1 MIADD
6 ISNWILTLPKWQQK
20 LSYLIMEK
28 KHISEEELNGIYDV
42 FKTETK
48 LQSGKISEDIEKVCN
63 VNLENSPNVI
73 WQGVGNLHGV
83 NKLKSNSE
91 LNVSSGLTVIYGE
104 NGSGKSGYTRL
115 LNNAF
120 ISRGDQ
126 DILPNIFENKPE
138 QVSADFKFSIDGNNI
153 EYKYPDDKDAY
164 AFKTIR
170 NFDAKSAA
178 DDMNKESKIDF
189 APSEL
194 SFFDK
199 FLSACLEIQKRLD
212 DEIEEKKMDNPVL
225 KYFPN
230 DGSALS
236 QMKELTAKTEI
247 NDIRERFGIT
257 DDEKERYEQIKKE
270 KANLVALDINRQISL
285 INQVLLFL
293 SEAEK
298 KYALYE
304 NITSNENIKIYNQQ
318 IKFLQKSKIIYE
330 SDGIAL
336 FEKDDIE
343 QLGTKEWKEFIN
355 SAKKYYDK
363 INNHEKCPLCGQK
376 VDGDDLLFKYW
387 KFLESDAENNYN
399 IAKEAIRISKEGLKD
414 LNLIFLVESSVQE
427 QWLTENYKSETDII
441 SNSFEAAELKRNSIL
456 SCLENEKEITEKLLE
471 DKPDFKGLI
480 EKIKQKKDSLN
491 QESINSRITECTRLE
506 NEFVDKS
513 KVIELLPIIESYI
526 EHLKWESIAEK
537 CKIKTRVIT
546 NKQKEFFG
554 KYVTDDYLKTFEQEC
569 QRLNADFNINI
580 VSRGS
585 SGQTLK
591 KLQIKGNI
599 PGKVLSEG
607 EQRAISIANFLT
619 EVSMDARNIGIV
631 LDDPVCSLDH
641 KRRSLIVKRLIEEA
655 QIRQVVIFTH
665 EITFFMELKTEAER
679 NGVMFEQETIRKICD
694 QPGDISTLIPWQG
707 MNVKDRTGKLK
718 NDLQKIVS
726 VFNSGDMDTYYYK
739 AKEWCELLRESWERA
754 VEEILFND
762 AIQRYNPCVQTQRLR
777 KAPFTHDLYTEL
789 EHGMTECS
797 AWCHDQARAINANI
811 PSVDDLKSYI
821 ECFEKYC
828 KKHKV

>member
-1 MIADD
+1 M
-6 ISNWILTLPKWQQK
+6 
-20 LSYLIMEK
+20 
-28 KHISEEELNGIYDV
+28 
-42 FKTETK
+42 
-48 LQSGKISEDIEKVCN
+48 
-63 VNLENSPNVI
+63 
-73 WQGVGNLHGV
+73 
-83 NKLKSNSE
+83 
-91 LNVSSGLTVIYGE
+91 
-104 NGSGKSGYTRL
+104 
-115 LNNAF
+115 
-120 ISRGDQ
+120 
-126 DILPNIFENKPE
+126 
-138 QVSADFKFSIDGNNI
+138 
-153 EYKYPDDKDAY
+153 
-164 AFKTIR
+164 
-170 NFDAKSAA
+170 
-178 DDMNKESKIDF
+178 
-189 APSEL
+189 
-194 SFFDK
+194 
-199 FLSACLEIQKRLD
+199 
-212 DEIEEKKMDNPVL
+212 
-225 KYFPN
+225 
-230 DGSALS
+230 
-236 QMKELTAKTEI
+236 
-247 NDIRERFGIT
+247 
-257 DDEKERYEQIKKE
+257 
-270 KANLVALDINRQISL
+270 
-285 INQVLLFL
+285 
-293 SEAEK
+293 
-298 KYALYE
+298 
-304 NITSNENIKIYNQQ
+304 
-318 IKFLQKSKIIYE
+318 
-330 SDGIAL
+330 
-336 FEKDDIE
+336 
-343 QLGTKEWKEFIN
+343 
-355 SAKKYYDK
+355 
-363 INNHEKCPLCGQK
+363 
-376 VDGDDLLFKYW
+376 
-387 KFLESDAENNYN
+387 
-399 IAKEAIRISKEGLKD
+399 KD

-427 QWLTENYKSETDII
+427 QWLTENYKLETDII

-456 SCLENEKEITEKLLE
+456 SCLENEKEITEKSLE

-537 CKIKTRVIT
+537 SKIKTRVIT
-546 NKQKEFFG
+546 NKQKELFR

-726 VFNSGDMDTYYYK
+726 IFNSGDMDTYYYK